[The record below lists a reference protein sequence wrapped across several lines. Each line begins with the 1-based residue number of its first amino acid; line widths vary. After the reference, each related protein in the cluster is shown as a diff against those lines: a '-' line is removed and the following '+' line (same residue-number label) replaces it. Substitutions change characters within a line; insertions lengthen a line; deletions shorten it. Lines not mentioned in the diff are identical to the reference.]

1 MKAIDM
7 RLRPPYKSYRDNL
20 YDGMAGMEAM
30 AAKRRVHVAES
41 ARQMSMSL
49 LIEEMEAS
57 DVVGVAPVRKIAQ
70 GKNDDMVDLLKD
82 YPDRFI
88 GIANI
93 DPLNPQEA
101 FDEID
106 RYVVHGP
113 ASGVIIEHAW
123 SANREH
129 WFVNDPRAYAV
140 YERLEQH
147 NIPVL
152 FSFGGRGVKNQEY
165 YNPKYIDELAF
176 TFPRLKMALCHG
188 GWPFVIQ
195 ACHAA
200 VQHSNVYLSPDVYMM
215 RFTAGYQDY
224 VTAANYQLQ
233 DKMMFGTAYPVM
245 SLQDGIDQF
254 TSLLDPSVV
263 EKVLYQN
270 ALEFF
275 SDSAVT
281 SSATGH

>member
-1 MKAIDM
+1 
-7 RLRPPYKSYRDNL
+7 
-20 YDGMAGMEAM
+20 MEAM

-41 ARQMSMSL
+41 AKQMSMDL
-49 LIEEMEAS
+49 LIQEMEES
-57 DVVGVAPVRKIAQ
+57 DVVGVAPVRKIAN

-82 YPDRFI
+82 YPGRFI

-93 DPLNPQEA
+93 DPLKKEEA
-101 FDEID
+101 FQEID
-106 RYVVHGP
+106 QYVLHGP

-123 SANREH
+123 SANKEH
-129 WFVNDPRAYAV
+129 WFVTDKRAYDV
-140 YERLEQH
+140 YEKLEQN

-176 TFPRLKMALCHG
+176 SFPKLKMALCHG
-188 GWPFVIQ
+188 GWPYVIQ

-215 RFTAGYQDY
+215 SFTAGYQDY

-233 DKMMFGTAYPVM
+233 DKILFGTAYPVM
-245 SLQDGIDQF
+245 SLKDGIEQF
-254 TSLLDPSVV
+254 EKILASDVV
-263 EKVLYQN
+263 EKVLYKN
-270 ALEFF
+270 AVQFF
-275 SDSAVT
+275 SDEVI
-281 SSATGH
+281 SSSVTGH

>member
-1 MKAIDM
+1 MRAIDM

-41 ARQMSMSL
+41 AKQMSMDL
-49 LIEEMEAS
+49 LIKEMEES
-57 DVVGVAPVRKIAQ
+57 DVIGVAPVRKIAA
-70 GKNDDMVDLLKD
+70 GKNDDMVDLIQD

-93 DPLNPQEA
+93 DPLNTKEA
-101 FDEID
+101 FAEID
-106 RYVVHGP
+106 QYVLNGP
-113 ASGVIIEHAW
+113 AKGVIIEHAW
-123 SANREH
+123 SANKEH
-129 WFVNDPRAYAV
+129 WFVNDQRAYDV
-140 YERLEQH
+140 YERLEQY

-176 TFPRLKMALCHG
+176 TFPKLKMALCHG
-188 GWPFVIQ
+188 GWPYVVQ

-200 VQHSNVYLSPDVYMM
+200 VQHNNVYLSPDVYMM

-233 DKMMFGTAYPVM
+233 DKIMFGTAYPVM
-245 SLQDGIDQF
+245 SLKDGIAQF
-254 TSLLDPSVV
+254 EAILEPDIL
-263 EKVLYQN
+263 EKVLYKN
-270 ALEFF
+270 ALNFF
-275 SDSAVT
+275 SDKVEF
-281 SSATGH
+281 SSASGH